1 MAYRAKSKRLL
12 SVALCLIFL
21 LSVINISVF
30 VSAESSTLI
39 LTNNFNFVEDSAEY
53 DKSAMSDYYNKGE
66 YSTKSDLMS
75 GGHKY
80 GQQVDYISDTSGE
93 GYLQLYY
100 TDNAPKNDLHGTCG
114 FLLGTSRSSDNS
126 FFKGTQYAGG
136 PTWDP
141 WSFKGST
148 VYKVTLRYRVDSYV
162 EPAAICAGTWC
173 FGQSAWLSEDF
184 RKGDS
189 NCIGASSTA
198 ETGFT
203 GVYIGPDTELGVW
216 REATFY
222 LKSRDDG
229 GYRMSN
235 MTIGLDSVD
244 DSTRCKTDINDGKST
259 TVSIDDVMLYETTF
273 TADDMCQ
280 ANIVPYSDT
289 VGGFC
294 PNTSA
299 PEMKYYTVY
308 LPKNSNLDELE
319 DYKLPQKVNSEFLFF
334 FSSNPNA
341 PVTLISEDTTLYS
354 QWNVSIV
361 NNFNYGSAIK
371 TWYGRN
377 VLGDAE
383 YYSSS
388 TVAGDQGYINLNYNS
403 NSATQKKSESAFKLL
418 DTTKTR
424 YSAFAP
430 QRDAVYQVSFDYKVN
445 IIKSPGIISVYA
457 GNAANTSK
465 DYAAAFV
472 SETTDGWKSATAYC
486 YVADNATSA
495 TLTIGLDM
503 LDDTNREGTSV
514 SIDNVVIKKL
524 YKDSLTEYNSDEL
537 VCIKLD
543 ANYEVATG
551 SDKQYTFYSLKGE
564 ELGKSLVPTREN
576 YLFYGWKKNADGSG
590 KTVTTNEGA
599 KDPNEAPVL
608 YVYWRESVE
617 ITYVPDCYGLETVKV
632 KGVVGDPL
640 PAPGFSRYLYTV
652 EWRDSAGETLTVTPD
667 SNTTLYAS
675 WTRKNTV
682 DTEYDIQTFE
692 SFATKEYS
700 NSEAGGVHG
709 MPGMYSV
716 TTEKNKTNGGSKSLK
731 LNITADT
738 LEKAAQ
744 ALIPVAENNG
754 ALSDLSVAVG
764 DSYQIEINLLS
775 DKSVALTYFAASVE
789 DADKIASTASYEAYG
804 ILDLTA
810 NEWQTVTLS
819 IANVKKSGYLTLGAF
834 FANASTY
841 NQANVYIDDIK
852 VVKHSETEKITFVTG
867 TEQKLDSVKVYAD
880 AKIGTL
886 PTPVR
891 SGFVFKGWYDKD
903 GKLYGSSSFLPNGA
917 TELVLTA
924 RWINPIELTDSESY
938 EEQDFST
945 ADVGNHSAIDAHNMH
960 DSYDNSDNTII
971 HGTSNAREIVNIGGN
986 NVLKLTLNSGAEYTA
1001 IKIGNG
1007 NDAFDFKGVVN
1018 NSNTVTFKLRADNTV
1033 SNLALSL
1040 VSCSNLADIYDD
1052 SVFIEA
1058 TTSVSADSNWQ
1069 EVSINVPYLKGANG
1083 AAAYLLI
1090 GFETSAKTSV
1100 YIDDVQVSYPKV
1112 VLTTCTLNPQN
1123 NTEMDALV
1131 GMPYSPIGSSLK
1143 TPTRS
1148 GYLFDGWYDQNGV
1161 YYNSDSVYPNSDVTI
1176 TARWEAIPS
1185 SAQSYKT
1192 GFVPGTDFTS
1202 YINYDNSGKLD
1213 SRINTGAYV
1222 SSQNGA
1228 SDSGRLVL
1236 TNDVPATWDSQDKL
1250 RPAARLIKSNG
1261 TSFIAK
1267 NNTRYR
1273 ISFYTKGEGVDD
1285 TYDDSAASYVM
1296 PIVSSTTADNIY
1308 TTAAVSKTYVYSL
1321 DSGYTYHEY
1330 YFDCYSDGYVYFT
1343 MANRRAWNTARHSVS
1358 IDNISVEVVN
1368 KPTDTDANPENVIV
1382 KVTFD
1387 GIKDVFGKTGDPL
1400 PTVYGANKYS
1410 TNQLFEGWYTDQS
1423 YTEKAT
1429 VFPNEDTRFYAKYV
1443 DYDYADAQPSENLL
1457 TGSFEEDYVD
1467 LFYTSRTNMSYASD
1481 MEYWE
1486 AEVVHGDPDNAR
1498 TGDSYLQLNYLP
1510 RSHEGLNGDPFILIY
1525 NPDSTSSD
1533 KYLWLEPNTSYRFT
1547 YWYKAT
1553 SDFDISSFYATLV
1566 APNSTSAMRKPT
1578 VGVNYW
1584 SHDTIDAKKGEW
1596 VKVEKVFTTPDEVTT
1611 VLINLHQG
1619 GTGHVFSAMIDDI
1632 SLVKLENNI
1641 VKFDMNG
1648 GQEIED
1654 ITVLT
1659 GETIGV
1665 LNNEPFYYGYT
1676 FDGWYAD
1683 KALTKAFDIENDPI
1697 TSDIT
1702 LYAKWVKTEEEDS
1715 DNDNKETEQNNT
1727 SNSSGNSSNSSNNT
1741 SGVISNGNTNLLP
1754 DTDISEPTDYGE
1766 SPQLLDADAVQQT
1779 LPSSDSSTQG
1789 GIAVWQIV
1797 IICVAGV
1804 LVVGGLATFLILYRK
1819 KKSKKT
1825 IGGK

>member
-1 MAYRAKSKRLL
+1 MAHTAKSKRLL
-12 SVALCLIFL
+12 SLALCLIFL

-39 LTNNFNFVEDSAEY
+39 LTNDFNFVENDVEHN
-53 DKSAMSDYYNKGE
+53 KNAMSNYYNKGE
-66 YSTKSDLMS
+66 YSTKSDLMN
-75 GGHKY
+75 GGNKF

-100 TDNAPKNDLHGTCG
+100 TDNAPKNDLHGTTG
-114 FLLGTSRSSDNS
+114 FLLGTSRSSSNS
-126 FFKGTQYAGG
+126 FYAGTPNG
-136 PTWDP
+136 SGTEWDP
-141 WSFKGST
+141 WPFKGNT
-148 VYKVTLRYRVDSYV
+148 VYKVTLKYRVDSYV

-173 FGQSAWLSEDF
+173 YGTSKWLSTDF
-184 RKGDS
+184 RKSGS
-189 NCIGASSTA
+189 NCMGASSNA
-198 ETGFT
+198 GTGFT
-203 GVYIGPDTELGVW
+203 GVYIGPDSELGVW
-216 REATFY
+216 KEATFY
-222 LKSRDDG
+222 LKSRGDG
-229 GYRMSN
+229 EYRMSN

-244 DSTRCKTDINDGKST
+244 DTSRCKPNVNDGKST
-259 TVSIDDVMLYETTF
+259 TVSIDDVILYET
-273 TADDMCQ
+273 AYASADMCE

-289 VGGFC
+289 DGKFPQG
-294 PNTSA
+294 
-299 PEMKYYTVY
+299 YYTVY
-308 LPKNSNLDELE
+308 LPKNSNLEELE
-319 DYKLPQKVNSEFLFF
+319 DYKLPQRVNSEFRFL
-334 FSSNPNA
+334 FSSDPNT
-341 PVTLISEDTTLYS
+341 PVTTISEDTTLYS
-354 QWNVSIV
+354 QWNARIV
-361 NNFNYGSAIK
+361 NDFNYSSTIQG
-371 TWYGRN
+371 WYDAN
-377 VLGDAE
+377 TLGDAK
-383 YYSSS
+383 YHSDS

-403 NSATQKKSESAFKLL
+403 NSATQKKATSAFKLL
-418 DTTKTR
+418 DTTKTP
-424 YSAFAP
+424 YAAFAP

-445 IIKSPGIISVYA
+445 SIASPGIISVYA
-457 GNAANTSK
+457 GNATNTSK

-472 SETTDGWKSATAYC
+472 SEATDGWKSTTAYC
-486 YVADNATSA
+486 YVADEAASP
-495 TLTIGLDM
+495 TLTVGLDM
-503 LDDTNREGTSV
+503 LDDTNRAGTSV

-524 YKDSLTEYNSDEL
+524 YKDSLNEYTPDKL
-537 VCIKLD
+537 VCTKLD
-543 ANYEVATG
+543 ANYEGAKG
-551 SDKQYTFYSLKGE
+551 SDNQYTFYSLKGE
-564 ELGKSLVPTREN
+564 KLGESLVPIRDN
-576 YLFYGWKKNADGSG
+576 YLFYGWKKKANGSG
-590 KTVTTNEGA
+590 ETVTTNEGTNN
-599 KDPNEAPVL
+599 PNVAPVL
-608 YVYWRESVE
+608 YVYWRKSVKV
-617 ITYVPDCYGLETVKV
+617 TYVPDCYGLETKTVR
-632 KGVVGDPL
+632 GVAGDAL
-640 PAPGFSRYLYTV
+640 PDPGFSRYLYTV
-652 EWRDSAGETLTVTPD
+652 EWRDSANQKVTVTPD
-667 SNTTLYAS
+667 SDTTLYAS

-692 SFATKEYS
+692 SFDAKEYS

-744 ALIPVAENNG
+744 ALVPVAENNG
-754 ALSDLSVAVG
+754 AVSDLSVAVG
-764 DSYQIEINLLS
+764 DSYQIELNLLA

-789 DADKIASTASYEAYG
+789 DADKISSTASYEAYG
-804 ILDLTA
+804 IVDLTA

-924 RWINPIELTDSESY
+924 RWINPLELTDPESY
-938 EEQDFST
+938 AAQDFST
-945 ADVGNHSAIDAHNMH
+945 ADAGNHSAIDAHNMH

-971 HGTSNAREIVNIGGN
+971 HGTTNAREIVNIGGN
-986 NVLKLTLNSGAEYTA
+986 NALKLTLNSGAEYTA

-1007 NDAFDFKGVVN
+1007 NDAFDFKGAVN
-1018 NSNTVTFKLRADNTV
+1018 NSNTVTFKLRADTSV

-1052 SVFIEA
+1052 TVFVEA
-1058 TTSVSADSNWQ
+1058 TTSVSADSSWQ

-1090 GFETSAKTSV
+1090 GFETSTKTSV

-1112 VLTTCTLNPQN
+1112 VLTTCTLRPENS
-1123 NTEMDALV
+1123 TSMDALV
-1131 GMPYSPIGSSLK
+1131 GMPYSPVGSSLK

-1161 YYNSDSVYPNSDVTI
+1161 YYNTDSVYPNSDVTL
-1176 TARWEAIPS
+1176 TARWESIPS
-1185 SAQSYKT
+1185 AAENYET
-1192 GFVPGTDFTS
+1192 GFVSGTDFNL
-1202 YINYDNSGKLD
+1202 YINFDTSGNYD
-1213 SRINTGAYV
+1213 SRINSMAYV
-1222 SSQNGA
+1222 SSQSGA
-1228 SDSGRLVL
+1228 SDSGKLIL
-1236 TNDVPATWDSQDKL
+1236 TNDTRALWNSQDKL

-1267 NNTRYR
+1267 KDTRYR
-1273 ISFYTKGEGVDD
+1273 ISYYTKGEGIDD
-1285 TYDDSAASYVM
+1285 TYDNSAASYVM

-1308 TTAAVSKTYVYSL
+1308 TTSAVSKSYVFSL
-1321 DSGYTYHEY
+1321 ESGYTYHEY
-1330 YFDCYSDGYVYFT
+1330 YFDCYSDGYLYLT
-1343 MANRRAWNTARHSVS
+1343 MANRKEWNKAGHSIS
-1358 IDNISVEVVN
+1358 IDDISVEVVN
-1368 KPTDTDANPENVIV
+1368 KPSDAGANPENVIV

-1387 GIKDVFGKTGDPL
+1387 GIKDVFGKPGDPL

-1423 YTEKAT
+1423 LTEKAT
-1429 VFPNEDTRFYAKYV
+1429 VFPTQDTRFYAKYV
-1443 DYDYADAQPSENLL
+1443 DYNYGDAQPSENLL
-1457 TGSFEEDYVD
+1457 TASFEEDYVD
-1467 LFYTSRTNMSYASD
+1467 LFYTSMTNMSYASD
-1481 MEYWE
+1481 MDYYE
-1486 AEVVHGDPDNAR
+1486 AEVVHGDSENAR
-1498 TGDSYLQLNYLP
+1498 TGDSYLKLNYVP

-1566 APNSTSAMRKPT
+1566 AANSTSAMRKPT
-1578 VGVNYW
+1578 DGVKYW
-1584 SHDTIDAKKGEW
+1584 NHDTIDAKKGEW

-1619 GTGHVFSAMIDDI
+1619 GTGHVFNAMIDDI
-1632 SLVKLENNI
+1632 SLVKLENNT

-1648 GQEIED
+1648 GQEIPD

-1659 GETIGV
+1659 GETIGA
-1665 LNNEPFYYGYT
+1665 LDNEPFYYGYT

-1715 DNDNKETEQNNT
+1715 DSDNNSNNQTEESNNT

-1741 SGVISNGNTNLLP
+1741 SDVISNGNTNLLP
-1754 DTDISEPTDYGE
+1754 DTDISEAADYGE
-1766 SPQLLDADAVQQT
+1766 SPQFLDADAVQQT
-1779 LPSSDSSTQG
+1779 LPSSDSSTED

-1819 KKSKKT
+1819 KKSKIT